1 MEMLGR
7 PAANEAAEYY
17 SGYIQQ
23 APGDDVMSLLEL
35 QAKEFPALLA
45 GISEERS
52 LDRYAPDKW
61 SMRELLNHINDTE
74 RAFVFRAV
82 WFARGFDSPLPGFDQ
97 NIAAAGAGAD
107 GFSWASHVEDFRAVR
122 AGTVTFFRNLPDDAW
137 GKTGIA
143 SGNSFT
149 VRALAYIT
157 AGHAA
162 HHMRILRE
170 RYLAG

>member
-1 MEMLGR
+1 MLGR

-23 APGDDVMSLLEL
+23 APGEDAVGLLQL
-35 QAKEFPALLA
+35 QAEEFPALLA
-45 GISEERS
+45 GISEEQS
-52 LDRYAPDKW
+52 LRRYAADKW
-61 SMRELLNHINDTE
+61 SMRELLNHISDTE

-107 GFSWASHVEDFRAVR
+107 RFSWASHIEDFRAVR
-122 AGTVTFFRNLPDDAW
+122 AATLTFFRNLSEDAW
-137 GKTGIA
+137 GKSGIA
-143 SGNSFT
+143 SGNFFT

-162 HHMRILRE
+162 HHVRILRE
-170 RYLAG
+170 RYL